1 MPRMISIKDL
11 TADVRSGMGYSALCR
26 KYRLSRE
33 RLEEFLQKLVDK
45 GLLKESDIAGIAP
58 FAPTA
63 VLDAPPPVVPTP
75 RTSEA
80 SAATPHSHKAAA
92 RPVGGRRYTIA
103 EFVKAT
109 EQKDRKQGLFE
120 LEGDRVLEI
129 NLNGR
134 VWTKMGSMVAYMG
147 NIKFTREGVLE
158 HGMGKLLK
166 RTVSGE
172 GTKLTK
178 AEGEG
183 TLYLADSGKKIS
195 ILKLDNDSIYVNGN
209 DVLAFEDSIEWDI
222 KLMRKISSLLAGG
235 LTNIRLE
242 GSGMVAITT
251 HHQPLTLQVTS
262 DKPVVTDPNATVAW
276 SGSLEPQLKA
286 DVSIKTFFGR
296 GSGES
301 IQMQFQ
307 GNGFVVIQPCEEVY
321 FQG

>member
-1 MPRMISIKDL
+1 MPRRISITDL
-11 TADVRSGMGYSALCR
+11 TADVRSGMGYSALSR
-26 KYRLSRE
+26 KYRVSRE

-45 GLLKESDIAGIAP
+45 GVLQESEIAGIGP
-58 FAPTA
+58 SAPTA
-63 VLDAPPPVVPTP
+63 ALDVPPPAVPK
-75 RTSEA
+75 S
-80 SAATPHSHKAAA
+80 SAVEVPAVTRRPNKVTA
-92 RPVGGRRYTIA
+92 RPTGGRRYTIA

-109 EQKDRKQGLFE
+109 EEKDRKQGLFE

-134 VWTKMGSMVAYMG
+134 VWTKMGSMVAYVG
-147 NIKFTREGVLE
+147 TIKFTREGVLE
-158 HGMGKLLK
+158 KGMGKLLK
-166 RTVSGE
+166 KAVSGE
-172 GTKLTK
+172 GTRLTK

-195 ILKLDNDSIYVNGN
+195 ILTLENDSIYVNGN

-222 KLMRKISSLLAGG
+222 KLMKKISSMLAGG

-242 GSGMVAITT
+242 GTGMVAITT
-251 HHQPLTLQVTS
+251 HHQPLTLRVTS

-276 SGSLEPQLKA
+276 SGSLEPQLKT
-286 DVSIKTFFGR
+286 DVSIKTFLGR

-301 IQMQFQ
+301 IQMRFQ
-307 GNGFVVIQPCEEVY
+307 GDGFVVIQPFEEVY